1 MTYKDFF
8 LKKKELEFNLSKK
21 ICLELNS
28 KVYIRDSLGDSVF
41 LLDNNNTISNG
52 TSKVGELG
60 YSFFS
65 KKMEYK
71 NKIDPLLKVISFH
84 SFYTSKKETSLN
96 LKNSINLAAGKKSK
110 ISKLLIITNPVK
122 GGFYGYSNNFRG
134 FIPKSQ
140 IHLFI
145 KDSYS
150 RLFPLIKKLKG
161 VKIKK
166 HYYRLLIKKNFYI
179 RLKSS
184 LNTVKSFIVNKK
196 LNQGR

>member
-1 MTYKDFF
+1 
-8 LKKKELEFNLSKK
+8 
-21 ICLELNS
+21 
-28 KVYIRDSLGDSVF
+28 
-41 LLDNNNTISNG
+41 
-52 TSKVGELG
+52 
-60 YSFFS
+60 
-65 KKMEYK
+65 
-71 NKIDPLLKVISFH
+71 
-84 SFYTSKKETSLN
+84 LN